1 MHAFWPEKSA
11 GASRKGISSSEA
23 ESEHAGVEFGGTPAW
38 AVKLLRFRE
47 VEEWGLRHFFTL
59 RSEPDVQ
66 ASDLTKILE
75 EAGMPGCLVM
85 AEQVHGAGVVEVGA
99 EDGGKVMGGVDS
111 LISRDKNLSL
121 VIRVADCGP
130 VWIEDKKTGGI
141 GLVHSGKKGTEA
153 GVVPAT
159 IRKMKERFGSEAK
172 EMRAVLGPCIRPP
185 HYEVDFAGEILRQ
198 LAREG
203 VGEIVDTKICTAD
216 DLGRF
221 YSYRSEKGKTGR
233 HYAAMAMS

>member
-1 MHAFWPEKSA
+1 M
-11 GASRKGISSSEA
+11 
-23 ESEHAGVEFGGTPAW
+23 
-38 AVKLLRFRE
+38 
-47 VEEWGLRHFFTL
+47 
-59 RSEPDVQ
+59 
-66 ASDLTKILE
+66 
-75 EAGMPGCLVM
+75 
-85 AEQVHGAGVVEVGA
+85 
-99 EDGGKVMGGVDS
+99 DS

-130 VWIEDKKTGGI
+130 VWIEDRKTGGI

-153 GVVPAT
+153 EVVPAT
-159 IRKMKERFGSEAK
+159 IRKMKEMFGSEPK